1 MGVFCNK
8 PVNTL
13 LMTHFIRET
22 DPTHQLQVTGW
33 ISRLKWYCL
42 MVGLLFS
49 AEVLMATTDPQPGL
63 KYPVSAKQ
71 KNKRFH
77 QRYLD
82 ISGGY
87 GIWSKSWQ
95 AGMEPYRAP
104 IDISVTYGKKGYPL
118 ALQAGYFF
126 NTSFTQDIFL
136 FKPRNLYVGIKL
148 SILET
153 LGQESRFD
161 PYVIAGVSGWE
172 GILTDNVYD
181 GIITYQQKI
190 ERDYGISALIGTG
203 ISYQIN
209 RFKVGPQFNY
219 FSGGHGY
226 YLAGGFEK
234 QKVSA
239 SHMAVILKISYRL
252 HLKNFTGCPTY
263 K

>member
-1 MGVFCNK
+1 MPG
-8 PVNTL
+8 
-13 LMTHFIRET
+13 
-22 DPTHQLQVTGW
+22 
-33 ISRLKWYCL
+33 LKWYCL
-42 MVGLLFS
+42 VLCLFLL
-49 AEVLMATTDPQPGL
+49 AEVLMASSDPKPGF

-71 KNKRFH
+71 KSKRFQ

-95 AGMEPYRAP
+95 AGMEPYNAP
-104 IDISVTYGKKGYPL
+104 VDISVTYGKKDHPL

-126 NTSFTQDIFL
+126 NTSFSQDIFL
-136 FKPRNLYVGIKL
+136 FKPRNLYVAVKL
-148 SILET
+148 SVLEF

-172 GILTDNVYD
+172 GVLTDNVYD

-203 ISYQIN
+203 ISYQVN
-209 RFKVGPQFNY
+209 RFRIGPQFNY
-219 FSGGHGY
+219 FAGGHGY

-234 QKVSA
+234 QKVST
-239 SHMAVILKISYRL
+239 SHMAVMLKVSYRL